1 MLPVTPHRDLSGKA
15 RTLPRIGYGLTYVA
29 AATILTADL
38 YRPSCPPEEQP
49 TVEPHGQ
56 VATCLREEA
65 SCDGLCYLRVIR
77 QLACGD
83 LYQAEVAASVD
94 LLQRHPLS
102 VFLAQEAL
110 YNVLPYDCR
119 IVKLQPE
126 RILTLLHAHAESVR
140 PLVKIDPLDAT
151 DTAQIDPFEPAEPV
165 PHLEQTSTPPQ
176 ANGHKKA
183 TRRLKK
189 EAPTTGGV

>member
-29 AATILTADL
+29 PATILNSDF
-38 YRPSCPPEEQP
+38 YRTEEPQELP
-49 TVEPHGQ
+49 TGQ
-56 VATCLREEA
+56 QQDQTPRSLRQEA
-65 SCDGLCYLRVIR
+65 SRDGLCYLRVIR

-94 LLQRHPLS
+94 LLQRQPLS
-102 VFLAQEAL
+102 IFLAQEAL
-110 YNVLPYDCR
+110 YSVLAYDCR

-140 PLVKIDPLDAT
+140 PLVKIDPL
-151 DTAQIDPFEPAEPV
+151 EPAEPDQ
-165 PHLEQTSTPPQ
+165 PDEALWFEQTGTTPQ
-176 ANGHKKA
+176 ANGHKK
-183 TRRLKK
+183 TPSRRLKK
-189 EAPTTGGV
+189 EAQTAGGVQ